1 MSVRGLQTLL
11 VTTLTDRHRQEAL
24 LRGCP
29 TAYEGFELSDR
40 EVAVLL
46 RIQAAT
52 LEEFAHQAHWLYYGE
67 DLTLEG
73 DQPIQRRSPAVPKRV
88 SA

>member
-11 VTTLTDRHRQEAL
+11 VTTLTDRQRKDAL
-24 LRGCP
+24 LSGCP

-40 EVAVLL
+40 EVSALL
-46 RIQAAT
+46 HIEAAT
-52 LEEFAHQAHWLYYGE
+52 LEEYALQAHRLFYGE
-67 DLTLEG
+67 DLTLEC
-73 DQPIQRRSPAVPKRV
+73 DQPLQRRSPAPHKRA

>member
-11 VTTLTDRHRQEAL
+11 VTTVTDRQRKDAL
-24 LRGCP
+24 LCGCP

-40 EVAVLL
+40 EVSALMH
-46 RIQAAT
+46 IQAAT
-52 LEEFAHQAHWLYYGE
+52 LEEFAHQAHRLFYGE
-67 DLTLEG
+67 DLALEG
-73 DQPIQRRSPAVPKRV
+73 DQPIQRRQPAARRRA

>member
-11 VTTLTDRHRQEAL
+11 VTTLTDRQRKDAL

-40 EVAVLL
+40 EVSVLL

-52 LEEFAHQAHWLYYGE
+52 LEEFAQQAHWIFYSE
-67 DLTLEG
+67 DLTLEC
-73 DQPIQRRSPAVPKRV
+73 DQPIQRRLPAVRKRA

>member
-11 VTTLTDRHRQEAL
+11 ATTLTDRQRKDAL

-29 TAYEGFELSDR
+29 TAYEGFELSAR
-40 EVAVLL
+40 EVIVLM

-52 LEEFAHQAHWLYYGE
+52 LEEFAQQAHWLFYGE
-67 DLTLEG
+67 DLTLEC
-73 DQPIQRRSPAVPKRV
+73 DQPLQRRTPAVRKRV